1 MFERLGKV
9 ACALMDSGLEVM
21 EHAEGMLFGVLQ
33 DDVSEVV
40 RKVDDISSGTAGG
53 VFFKEFLD
61 T

>member
-1 MFERLGKV
+1 
-9 ACALMDSGLEVM
+9 MDSGLEVM

-40 RKVDDISSGTAGG
+40 RKVDDISSGTAGS